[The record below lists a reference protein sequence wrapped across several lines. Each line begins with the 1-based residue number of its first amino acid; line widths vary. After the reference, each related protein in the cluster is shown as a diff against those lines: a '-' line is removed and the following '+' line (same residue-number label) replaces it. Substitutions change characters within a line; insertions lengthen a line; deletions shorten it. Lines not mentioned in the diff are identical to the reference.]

1 MNRAQLDQ
9 LQQALVEER
18 KRLQDALEYLKEEN
32 PGALEDETS
41 ELSMNDDHL
50 AETATATL
58 DREID
63 YTIEESVLSRLGAV
77 NAALERMDSGEYGRC
92 QSCGREIDPGR
103 LEAVPWARLCIDCK
117 RREERQ
123 A

>member
-1 MNRAQLDQ
+1 MNAPQLDQ
-9 LQQALVEER
+9 LRHSLLEER
-18 KRLQDALEYLKEEN
+18 KRLQDALDYLKEEN
-32 PGALEDETS
+32 PGSLEDETA

-50 AETATATL
+50 AETATATV

-63 YTIEESVLSRLGAV
+63 YTIEESVLARMGDV
-77 NAALERMDSGEYGRC
+77 DTALERMDSGEYGRC
-92 QSCGREIDPGR
+92 QSCGCEIAPER

-117 RREERQ
+117 RQEERL

>member
-1 MNRAQLDQ
+1 MNTAQLDHLRQ
-9 LQQALVEER
+9 MLLEER
-18 KRLQDALEYLKEEN
+18 KRLQEALDYLKQEN
-32 PGALEDETS
+32 PGSLEDETS

-63 YTIEESVLSRLGAV
+63 YTIEESVLARLAAV
-77 NAALERMDSGEYGRC
+77 DGALERIERDEYGRC
-92 QSCGREIDPGR
+92 QSCGREIALER